1 MDPFFSVHLNKR
13 VSCLDHTKSID
24 KFFMMIFQ
32 PICIIEPTRM
42 QSIYRRIIPTEFT

>member
-13 VSCLDHTKSID
+13 VSCLDHTIFID
-24 KFFMMIFQ
+24 KFFVMIFQ